1 MQVQMDHEK
10 LDTYPI
16 ELQFVAGGS
25 VLAFYA
31 GGRRETPI
39 RDRGRGRGRGRGR
52 QKALNPANNG
62 KKLERRVTQL
72 RSQFACLPV
81 NGYGK

>member
-10 LDTYPI
+10 LDAYPI

-39 RDRGRGRGRGRGR
+39 RDRGRGRGRGR

-62 KKLERRVTQL
+62 KKLERRGDPAP
-72 RSQFACLPV
+72 FAICLPARERV
-81 NGYGK
+81 R

>member
-1 MQVQMDHEK
+1 MQIQMNHEK
-10 LDTYPI
+10 LDAYPI

-39 RDRGRGRGRGRGR
+39 RDRGRGRGRGR

-62 KKLERRVTQL
+62 KKLE
-72 RSQFACLPV
+72 
-81 NGYGK
+81 